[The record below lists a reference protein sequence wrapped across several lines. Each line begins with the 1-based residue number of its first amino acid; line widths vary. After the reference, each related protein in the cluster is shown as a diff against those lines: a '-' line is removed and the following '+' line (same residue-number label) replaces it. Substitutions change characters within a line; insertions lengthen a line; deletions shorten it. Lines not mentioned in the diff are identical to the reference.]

1 MNMICFP
8 AFWLLLF
15 ILVMVL
21 AMFFVIVAKDQSGNI
36 DWRQANKNIE
46 ENSLQSTNSITSRSF
61 VD

>member
-1 MNMICFP
+1 MICFP
-8 AFWLLLF
+8 AFWLLLL

-46 ENSLQSTNSITSRSF
+46 ENSLKSSNSIASRSF

>member
-1 MNMICFP
+1 MDMICFP

-46 ENSLQSTNSITSRSF
+46 ENSLKSSNSIASRSF

>member
-1 MNMICFP
+1 
-8 AFWLLLF
+8 
-15 ILVMVL
+15 MVL

-46 ENSLQSTNSITSRSF
+46 ENSLKSSNSIASRSF

>member
-1 MNMICFP
+1 MDMICFP

-46 ENSLQSTNSITSRSF
+46 ENSLQSTNPITSRSF